1 MKNFK
6 LESFSS
12 TFSINC
18 CTEMTK
24 FHILI
29 SEFSAIVLRWTTKK
43 RKRIRKER
51 KKIGLVAGLPS
62 SQPIHHPFIGQPML
76 YIPSSTINTGV
87 IDVIQLYIG
96 EATLESRIDVAP

>member
-1 MKNFK
+1 MKNLK
-6 LESFSS
+6 LEFLSS

-43 RKRIRKER
+43 EKEKNE

-62 SQPIHHPFIGQPML
+62 SQPIHHPFIGQPKL
-76 YIPSSTINTGV
+76 YIPSTINTGV